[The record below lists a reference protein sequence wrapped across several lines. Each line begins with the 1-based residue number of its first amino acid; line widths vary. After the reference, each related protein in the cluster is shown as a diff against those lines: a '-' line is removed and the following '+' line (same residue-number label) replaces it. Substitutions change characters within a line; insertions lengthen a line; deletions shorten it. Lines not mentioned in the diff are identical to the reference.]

1 MDKFTLHPQLQQD
14 CIELADFPLCKLL
27 LSNDSHYPWFI
38 LVPKIVD
45 VSEIFQLSWQDQ
57 QQLLNESSLLSEVLM
72 QVFAGD
78 KMNVAA
84 LGNMVPQLHIHHIV
98 RFKADACWPDPVWGK
113 EPAIAYTAEEL
124 AKIQLMLLPK
134 INEILA

>member
-1 MDKFTLHPQLQQD
+1 MDQFKLHPQLHKD
-14 CIELADFPLCKLL
+14 CIELVDFPLCKLL

-38 LVPKIVD
+38 LVPRIAD

-57 QQLLNESSLLSEVLM
+57 QQFLNESSLLSEILM

-78 KMNVAA
+78 KLNVAA

-98 RFKADACWPDPVWGK
+98 RFKSDDCWPEPVWGK
-113 EPAIAYTAEEL
+113 QTALPYTDDEL
-124 AKIQLMLLPK
+124 NKIKEQFLPK
-134 INEILA
+134 IIEVLA

>member
-1 MDKFTLHPQLQQD
+1 MEQFKLHPQLQKD
-14 CIELADFPLCKLL
+14 CIELVDFPLCKLL

-38 LVPKIVD
+38 LVPRIID

-57 QQLLNESSLLSEVLM
+57 QQFLNESSLLSEILM

-78 KMNVAA
+78 KLNVAA

-98 RFKADACWPDPVWGK
+98 RFKSDDCWPEPVWGK
-113 EPAIAYTAEEL
+113 QAALPYSDAELIQIKE
-124 AKIQLMLLPK
+124 KILPK
-134 INEILA
+134 I